1 MTAVRRPQSPAGGAA
16 GTDGR
21 WRWLPGLRTLL
32 GYQPAW
38 LPRDLVAGLVLTAL
52 LVPAGMGY
60 AEASGLPPIHGLYAT
75 IVPLV
80 AYAIFGPSRI
90 LVLGPDSS
98 LAPLIAATIIP
109 LAAGDPE
116 QAVALA
122 GMLAV
127 MAGVLCVAAGLLRF
141 GFITDVLSKPVRY
154 GYMNG
159 IALTVLVGQLP
170 KLFGFSVDADS
181 LIEEV
186 SGFIKGV
193 GAGETNRVALLIGIL
208 SLVVILGF
216 KRWLPRVPGVL
227 VAVVAATVA
236 VAVLGLAEGS
246 GLSLVGPLPQG
257 LPSFALPEWSA
268 GNMATLAAGAVG
280 IALVSFA
287 DTSVLS
293 RTFAIRGGYRVDP
306 NQEMIA
312 LGAANTATGFFQGF
326 PISSSS
332 SRTPVAEQ
340 AGAKTQLTGLVG
352 AGAIALMLVFAPN
365 LVQNLPSA
373 ALAAV
378 VIAASLSLVE
388 VAGVRKLWRMRKTEF
403 VLSIVCFLGV
413 AFLGVI
419 EGIFIAVG
427 LALGNFI
434 WRAWRPYDAVLG
446 KVDGLKG
453 YHDVTRYPTA
463 RRVPG
468 LVLFRWDAP
477 LFFAN
482 AEIFSQD
489 VREAVAASPTPARRV
504 VVAAEPVTDVDTSA
518 ADVLQSLHHDLAAA
532 GVELHFAEVK
542 DPVKDRLRRYGL
554 LEELGPDRFHP
565 TVGSAVD
572 AYVAETG
579 VAWREDDVE
588 PNADPE
594 GR

>member
-1 MTAVRRPQSPAGGAA
+1 MTSVQQPLTPAAEAPAA
-16 GTDGR
+16 DR
-21 WRWLPGLRTLL
+21 LRWLPGLRTLL
-32 GYQPAW
+32 SYKAAW

-75 IVPLV
+75 IVPLT
-80 AYAIFGPSRI
+80 AYALFGPSRI

-98 LAPLIAATIIP
+98 LAPLIAAAIIP
-109 LAAGDPE
+109 LAAGNPDE
-116 QAVALA
+116 AVALA
-122 GMLAV
+122 GVLAV
-127 MAGVLCVAAGLLRF
+127 MTGVLCMGAGLLRF
-141 GFITDVLSKPVRY
+141 GFIADVLSKPVRY

-170 KLFGFSVDADS
+170 KLFGFSVDADG
-181 LIEEV
+181 LLEEV
-186 SGFIKGV
+186 RGFVDGV
-193 GAGETNRVALLIGIL
+193 LAGETNRVALLIGVA
-208 SLVVILGF
+208 SLVFILAC
-216 KRWLPRVPGVL
+216 KRWLPRIPGVL
-227 VAVVAATVA
+227 VAVVGATVA
-236 VAVLGLAEGS
+236 VAVLGLGEES
-246 GLSLVGPLPQG
+246 DLSLVGPLPQG
-257 LPSFALPEWSA
+257 LPSFTLPELSVGDVTA
-268 GNMATLAAGAVG
+268 LVAGAVG

-293 RTFAIRGGYRVDP
+293 RTFAIRGGYRVDA

-312 LGAANTATGFFQGF
+312 LGAANTATGLFQGF
-326 PISSSS
+326 PVSSSS

-352 AGAIALMLVFAPN
+352 AGAIALMLLFVPGI
-365 LVQNLPSA
+365 VQDLPSA

-403 VLSIVCFLGV
+403 LLSIVCFLGV
-413 AFLGVI
+413 ALLGVI

-427 LALGNFI
+427 LALLDFI
-434 WRAWRPYDAVLG
+434 RRAWRPYDAVLG

-453 YHDVTRYPTA
+453 YHDVTRYPAA

-482 AEIFSQD
+482 AEVFGQD

-518 ADVLQSLHHDLAAA
+518 ADVIESLHDDLDAA
-532 GVELHFAEVK
+532 GVELHFAEIK
-542 DPVKDRLRRYGL
+542 DPVKDRLKRYGL
-554 LEELGPDRFHP
+554 LDRLGPERFHP
-565 TVGSAVD
+565 TVGTAVD
-572 AYVAETG
+572 AYLAETG
-579 VAWREDDVE
+579 VEWRESDEE
-588 PNADPE
+588 PDTQP